1 MKKKHSFG
9 DFDAFTLFPEV
20 MQRLTD
26 EGHPEPGNRVVDAKI
41 RGSTR
46 KPQGGRLSNAIP
58 PHPPD
63 VSWLGRGIFEDKEK
77 IGDVAAALLL
87 MRHSGSLREVSRTL
101 ENSGYQIECS
111 ESANEAL
118 SKLTATTYAV
128 VVLHTDF
135 EGGMP
140 LEESKIHACL
150 AKMPMARRRRIHYIL
165 IGPEF
170 RTLYNLEALSLSAN
184 LVVNDAD
191 IGQLPGIFK
200 KSFRD
205 YINLFGPL
213 LESLDAHR

>member
-1 MKKKHSFG
+1 
-9 DFDAFTLFPEV
+9 

-46 KPQGGRLSNAIP
+46 KPQKGRLSNAIP

-63 VSWLGRGIFEDKEK
+63 VSCLGRGIFEDKEK

-101 ENSGYQIECS
+101 ENSGYQIECTG
-111 ESANEAL
+111 SADEAL
-118 SKLTATTYAV
+118 SKLAATTCAV

-140 LEESKIHACL
+140 LEESKNIVRLHASI
-150 AKMPMARRRRIHYIL
+150 ASMHSNQHQIFWRS
-165 IGPEF
+165 EF
-170 RTLYNLEALSLSAN
+170 KA
-184 LVVNDAD
+184 
-191 IGQLPGIFK
+191 
-200 KSFRD
+200 
-205 YINLFGPL
+205 
-213 LESLDAHR
+213 